1 MGAVRARARV
11 WGFGIRAR
19 VFELGRGFG
28 LDERA
33 QPRGAHALIE
43 VAHEVVDGAREG
55 LAHFKDVAQQ
65 RERGGL
71 ACGRAVREDHAHRGE
86 ERGEGLER
94 ALPEVTEERDESLV
108 AVRVRVRVGVTV
120 GVRVRNRVRVRVRV
134 RLRVGFSVRVR
145 ASAMGTQSSSSHSAT

>member
-1 MGAVRARARV
+1 MRLGLGLGF
-11 WGFGIRAR
+11 WSFGIRVR
-19 VFELGRGFG
+19 VFGLGRGFG

-71 ACGRAVREDHAHRGE
+71 V
-86 ERGEGLER
+86 
-94 ALPEVTEERDESLV
+94 
-108 AVRVRVRVGVTV
+108 
-120 GVRVRNRVRVRVRV
+120 RVRVRVRV
-134 RLRVGFSVRVR
+134 SVGVRVSVSIR
-145 ASAMGTQSSSSHSAT
+145 FRLG

>member
-1 MGAVRARARV
+1 MDAARARVRV

-19 VFELGRGFG
+19 VFGLGRGFG

-55 LAHFKDVAQQ
+55 LAHLEDVAQQ

-71 ACGRAVREDHAHRGE
+71 V
-86 ERGEGLER
+86 
-94 ALPEVTEERDESLV
+94 
-108 AVRVRVRVGVTV
+108 
-120 GVRVRNRVRVRVRV
+120 RVRVRVRV
-134 RLRVGFSVRVR
+134 RDRVRVRVRVSVSDRVRVR
-145 ASAMGTQSSSSHSAT
+145 ARARG

>member
-55 LAHFKDVAQQ
+55 LAHLEDVAQQ

-71 ACGRAVREDHAHRGE
+71 V
-86 ERGEGLER
+86 
-94 ALPEVTEERDESLV
+94 
-108 AVRVRVRVGVTV
+108 
-120 GVRVRNRVRVRVRV
+120 RVRVRVRV
-134 RLRVGFSVRVR
+134 RLRARARVRVRVR
-145 ASAMGTQSSSSHSAT
+145 ARARARG

>member
-1 MGAVRARARV
+1 MRVRVRVRVRVWV

-19 VFELGRGFG
+19 DFGLGRRFG

-55 LAHFKDVAQQ
+55 LTHLEDVAQQ

-71 ACGRAVREDHAHRGE
+71 
-86 ERGEGLER
+86 
-94 ALPEVTEERDESLV
+94 
-108 AVRVRVRVGVTV
+108 VRVRVRA
-120 GVRVRNRVRVRVRV
+120 RARVRVRVRISV
-134 RLRVGFSVRVR
+134 SVSVSVRVR
-145 ASAMGTQSSSSHSAT
+145 ARVRCAG